1 MSASHLLRALMLTST
16 VVASLAFSDVAGA
29 ASDSQLLQLQI
40 ELEELVEQEGMQ
52 SAAELEARVARGLP
66 PAALSAV
73 LDACREHPRSPLE
86 PVVRQLSKHRGAPIR
101 ARALLALA
109 EFGPSQSVSA
119 IKSAAD
125 DHDRGVRRL
134 ALVLHRLHPS
144 DRADA
149 ITRALLERDPTLA
162 AEHEEDGGV
171 SAPQSEE
178 AGS

>member
-1 MSASHLLRALMLTST
+1 MLTST
-16 VVASLAFSDVAGA
+16 VVVSLAFSDVASA
-29 ASDSQLLQLQI
+29 ASDSQMLQLQI

-52 SAAELEARVARGLP
+52 SASELEARVAKGLP

-86 PVVRQLSKHRGAPIR
+86 PVVRRLAKHRSAPIR

-119 IKSAAD
+119 VKSAAD
-125 DHDRGVRRL
+125 DRDRGVRRL

-144 DRADA
+144 DRSEA
-149 ITRALLERDPTLA
+149 IATTLLERDPTLA
-162 AEHEEDGGV
+162 EEHDAGGGV
-171 SAPQSEE
+171 AAPQTEE
-178 AGS
+178 SAS